1 VKGGSTWLPPEEA
14 SMTDSR
20 SGTAPVPPALADGDR
35 APWLEIDRL
44 DCYRIALEFLSVVP
58 RLAPVR
64 GCADLRDQL
73 ERAGTSIVLNIAEG
87 AGRISKPD
95 RARFFAIARG
105 SATEC
110 AALIDIFRARRLAPA
125 ADCAAARAL
134 IVRIVQMLSKLI
146 TRHTP

>member
-1 VKGGSTWLPPEEA
+1 
-14 SMTDSR
+14 MTDSR
-20 SGTAPVPPALADGDR
+20 SVPAPVPAALAARGS

-44 DCYRIALEFLSVVP
+44 DCYRIALEFLSLVS
-58 RLAPVR
+58 RLAPAR

-73 ERAGTSIVLNIAEG
+73 ERASTSIVLNIAEG
-87 AGRISKPD
+87 AGRVSRLD

-105 SATEC
+105 SAMEC
-110 AALIDIFRARRLAPA
+110 AALIDILRARRLAPA

-146 TRHTP
+146 ARHTGFQSSA